1 MASALLI
8 TADRSL
14 GSLVTRAMS
23 GSGVDVAVAEDS
35 DAATRALVT
44 MRVDAVVADALWPQD
59 VAEARRVIASTGRDV
74 PLAVIAGESTR
85 WNPWRLP
92 SGAVHVFRRPLDL
105 REVRQA
111 LQLLVRGV
119 GGVRELGLPGGVV
132 LDSGTDTVTLG
143 EHSVVLTGR
152 EAQVLRTL
160 ASARGAIV
168 ATDDMMHRVWATET
182 RSTDALRTHIR
193 AIRAKLASI
202 GAPDLI
208 QNLPRRGYRLRTDA
222 PADRA
227 DSYQNK

>member
-1 MASALLI
+1 MAGALLI
-8 TADRSL
+8 TADTSL
-14 GSLVTRAMS
+14 GSLVRRAMS

-44 MRVDAVVADALWPQD
+44 MRVDAVVADALWPED

-85 WNPWRLP
+85 WNRWRLP
-92 SGAVHVFRRPLDL
+92 RGAVHVFRRPLDL

-111 LQLLVRGV
+111 LQLLVQGS
-119 GGVRELGLPGGVV
+119 GGTRELKLPGGVV
-132 LDSGTDTVTLG
+132 LDSGTDTITLG
-143 EHSVVLTGR
+143 QRSAVLTGR

-160 ASARGAIV
+160 ASARGAV
-168 ATDDMMHRVWATET
+168 VPTDEMMHRVWATET
-182 RSTDALRTHIR
+182 RNTDALRTHIR

-202 GAPDLI
+202 GAPDII

-222 PADRA
+222 PA
-227 DSYQNK
+227 S